1 MKARHGCA
9 SAVSSAART
18 RIPSDMARTSE
29 GVIEAEAGT
38 IAETAGGQRKVL
50 IEQMSRGAGR
60 TATL

>member
-1 MKARHGCA
+1 
-9 SAVSSAART
+9 
-18 RIPSDMARTSE
+18 MARTSE